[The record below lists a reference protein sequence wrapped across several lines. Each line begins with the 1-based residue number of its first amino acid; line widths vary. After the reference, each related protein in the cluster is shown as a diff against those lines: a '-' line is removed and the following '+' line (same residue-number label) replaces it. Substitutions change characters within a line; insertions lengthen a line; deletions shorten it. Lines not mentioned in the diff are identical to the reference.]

1 MISPV
6 LVLTRSSAKHP
17 QFRNVILQSLDTD
30 AILRLGLSRVTFKIR
45 QDIEFPGKTIHHL
58 YFVEEG
64 MASITTT
71 FLDGSQVEVGM
82 FGYES
87 IIGASALMGTKHSL
101 NRVYTQIAGSGY
113 RCDCEAGKTEFARA
127 GMFQQLALRNV
138 QAHLVLAKQ
147 STGCNAKHSV
157 KQRLARWLLMCADRV
172 NQDHFKMSQEFL
184 ADMLGN
190 TRPVLTVAAGQ
201 LKLEKLIDYRRGT
214 IDILDRRG
222 LESCACECYG
232 VIKSYL
238 QDHTAFDTA
247 RTA

>member
-1 MISPV
+1 MQPRLS
-6 LVLTRSSAKHP
+6 LTAPSVARP
-17 QFRNVILQSLDTD
+17 QFKNVILQSLDSD
-30 AILRLGLSRVTFKIR
+30 AILRLRLIRVTFKIR
-45 QDIEFPGKTIHHL
+45 QDIEFPGKDIHHL

-87 IIGASALMGTKHSL
+87 IVGSSALMGTKHSL
-101 NRVYTQIAGSGY
+101 NRVYTQIAGYGY
-113 RCDCEAGKTEFARA
+113 RCEFEAAMAEFARD
-127 GMFQQLALRNV
+127 GLFQQLALKNV

-147 STGCNAKHSV
+147 SAGCNAKHSI

-190 TRPVLTVAAGQ
+190 TRPALTLAAGQ

-214 IDILDRRG
+214 INILDRRG
-222 LESCACECYG
+222 LEGCACECYG

-238 QDHTAFDTA
+238 EDSTAFDIA
-247 RTA
+247 RSA

>member
-1 MISPV
+1 MPPV
-6 LVLTRSSAKHP
+6 VVLTRSSTKYP
-17 QFRNVILQSLDTD
+17 PFKNVVLQSLDAD
-30 AILRLGLSRVTFKIR
+30 SILRLGLIRVTFKIR

-101 NRVYTQIAGSGY
+101 NRVYTQIAGCGY
-113 RCDCEAGKTEFARA
+113 RCEFEAARTEFARD
-127 GMFQQLALRNV
+127 GLFQQLALRNV
-138 QAHLVLAKQ
+138 QAHLVLAEQ
-147 STGCNAKHSV
+147 SAGCNAKHNV

-172 NQDHFKMSQEFL
+172 HQNHFKMSQEFL

-190 TRPVLTVAAGQ
+190 TRPVLTVAARQ
-201 LKLEKLIDYRRGT
+201 LKLEKLIEYRRGT
-214 IDILDRRG
+214 IDIMDRRG
-222 LESCACECYG
+222 LERCACECYG
-232 VIKSYL
+232 VVKNYL
-238 QDHTAFDTA
+238 EDHSAFDIA
-247 RTA
+247 KSA